1 MAISPELESKILRQI
16 EYYFGDHNLS
26 RDKFMQEEIKKDEGW
41 IPLAVM
47 LKFNRLAQI
56 SKDEEV
62 IIGAV
67 AKCTSGLLEVHEDK
81 TKIRRN
87 PERKIPEWD
96 STWKEDVQSRTLYM
110 KGFPVDAV
118 LDDIM
123 PFVDKVCQTD
133 NVFMRRLRNG
143 TFKGSIFVTYKSA
156 DDCKK
161 VMESESKKFK
171 EDDADPLIFKFQKD
185 YQTEKALEQK
195 ERKNSGHPK
204 ETSDVKSENEGK
216 ELKHKDA
223 VLKIEGV
230 EIEGLSID
238 DVKATF
244 QDVEKDIAWV
254 TFKKG
259 DTTIK
264 IRFNGDGSAA
274 EVIKALEGKI
284 TIKEKKFELQLLEGE
299 EEAEYWEE
307 FRRDSAF
314 KKKDKFGKK
323 GGFGG
328 GRGGG
333 GGRGRGGGRGGR
345 GGGGGGYHKRSGG
358 GGRDEDEPAVKKPK
372 SEDRD
377 EPVVKKVKPIEGE

>member
-1 MAISPELESKILRQI
+1 MMAAVKPEAGKGVAGEEAPVHRIRITLTSRNVKSLEKVCADLIKGAKDKSLKVKGPVRIPTKTLRITTRKTPCGEGSKTWDRFQM
-16 EYYFGDHNLS
+16 

-96 STWKEDVQSRTLYM
+96 SSWKEDVQSRTLYM

-171 EDDADPLIFKFQKD
+171 EDDADPLIFKLQKD
-185 YQTEKALEQK
+185 YQA
-195 ERKNSGHPK
+195 
-204 ETSDVKSENEGK
+204 
-216 ELKHKDA
+216 
-223 VLKIEGV
+223 
-230 EIEGLSID
+230 
-238 DVKATF
+238 
-244 QDVEKDIAWV
+244 
-254 TFKKG
+254 
-259 DTTIK
+259 
-264 IRFNGDGSAA
+264 
-274 EVIKALEGKI
+274 
-284 TIKEKKFELQLLEGE
+284 
-299 EEAEYWEE
+299 
-307 FRRDSAF
+307 
-314 KKKDKFGKK
+314 
-323 GGFGG
+323 
-328 GRGGG
+328 
-333 GGRGRGGGRGGR
+333 
-345 GGGGGGYHKRSGG
+345 
-358 GGRDEDEPAVKKPK
+358 
-372 SEDRD
+372 
-377 EPVVKKVKPIEGE
+377 